1 MAMNPYDNDFF
12 RVYYPQTGGAA
23 ALTFYKSNVYR
34 QRGRGFGGFFGSLFK
49 RLIPLAK
56 QYVLPHAKT
65 GLMNVA
71 NDVLNN
77 NKSLVDSLKSNSID
91 TLKAVGKDILAQSG
105 SGFSRKRKASKVE
118 NNSRKCQKKTKVN
131 HGRAKA
137 KNQKQKENNKQ
148 SKTKKR
154 TKTQIRTLF
163 SQ

>member
-1 MAMNPYDNDFF
+1 MIMTPYDNDFF

-56 QYVLPHAKT
+56 QFVLPHAKT
-65 GLMNVA
+65 GLLNMA

-77 NKSLVDSLKSNSID
+77 KKSLVDSLKSNSLD
-91 TLKAVGKDILAQSG
+91 TLKAVGRNILAQSG
-105 SGFSRKRKASKVE
+105 SGYSRKRKASKVGKRS
-118 NNSRKCQKKTKVN
+118 NKRRKTSKPKRKGSKQKKK
-131 HGRAKA
+131 GRKTNKKS
-137 KNQKQKENNKQ
+137 KN
-148 SKTKKR
+148 KKR